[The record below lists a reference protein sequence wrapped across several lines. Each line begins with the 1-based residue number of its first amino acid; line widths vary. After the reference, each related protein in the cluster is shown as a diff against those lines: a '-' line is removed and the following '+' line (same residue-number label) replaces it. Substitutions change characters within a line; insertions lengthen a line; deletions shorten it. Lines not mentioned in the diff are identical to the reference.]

1 MTEMPLFSLE
11 KKKTEEERDSL
22 QVRSRSEKELN
33 SVDSELNTESHL

>member
-11 KKKTEEERDSL
+11 KKKSEEERDSL

-33 SVDSELNTESHL
+33 SVVSVLNTKSDL